1 MSTVDVCLSPV
12 REGPRCITIPPLDE
26 DPIGIYL
33 AVGGSVIPM
42 RVLESDSIAS
52 VKLRIQSC
60 NGYVAK
66 KQKLVFGGRE
76 LARNNSLLREY
87 GVSDG
92 NVIHL
97 LLRFSDL
104 HAITIITTCGEEFEF
119 QVDPNENIGYL
130 KKQLAKKGNG
140 YADLEDHE
148 LFCNGEKL
156 FDQKRLVDI
165 CKNTDVMHLV
175 VQKSTKIWTKSD
187 ENEVEFSFE
196 TDERTPKRGNNQ
208 IKSGEKPLSANFLL
222 EPVLVNLNIKFS
234 PLVYEMFESTLF
246 GLQFGKAPRRS
257 SEGTGGTYFMQ
268 DAYKKNDYVSVFKPI
283 DEEPMAMYNPNGLP
297 LSENG
302 EGLKRGTRVGEGA
315 IREVVAYLLDH
326 PKNGP
331 RSMMSDDM
339 GFAGVQPTI
348 MVRCLHKEF
357 NHPDGFD
364 FGPKNIKV
372 GSLQMFM
379 KNDGNCEDMGPGE
392 FPVEEVHKI
401 SVLDIRMANAD
412 RHAGNILMKRDGEK
426 GTVKLIPIDHGYCLP
441 ENFEDC
447 TFEWLYWPQARE
459 PYSHETL
466 EYINSLNA
474 EKDIELLK
482 SYGWELSLE
491 CARTLQISTMLLKK
505 GAKRGLSPFKIGSI
519 MCRETLNNESVI
531 EKIVKEARDSIL
543 PGMSEQVFLEDVSEI
558 MDFHI
563 EEIAK

>member
-1 MSTVDVCLSPV
+1 MSAADVCLSPV
-12 REGPRCITIPPLDE
+12 REGPNYIRIPPLD
-26 DPIGIYL
+26 DDSIGIYL

-76 LARNNSLLREY
+76 LARNNSLLHEY
-87 GVSDG
+87 GVTDG
-92 NVIHL
+92 NVLHL
-97 LLRFSDL
+97 VLRFTDL
-104 HAITIITTCGEEFEF
+104 HAITVTTACGEEFEL

-140 YADLEDHE
+140 LADLEDQE

-156 FDQKRLVDI
+156 FDQKCLVDI

-175 VQKSTKIWTKSD
+175 VQKSAKIWAKSD
-187 ENEVEFSFE
+187 EKDVEFSFE
-196 TDERTPKRGNNQ
+196 ADEEVVEKENIQ
-208 IKSGEKPLSANFLL
+208 IKNTKNTPFTKSLL
-222 EPVLVNLNIKFS
+222 EPVLVNPNIKFS
-234 PLVYEMFESTLF
+234 PLVNEMIESTLF
-246 GLQFGKAPRRS
+246 GLQIGKAPRRS

-268 DAYKKNDYVSVFKPI
+268 DAFNKNEYISVFKPI
-283 DEEPMAMYNPNGLP
+283 DEEPMAIYNPNGLP

-315 IREVVAYLLDH
+315 FREVAVFLLDH
-326 PKNGP
+326 PKSGP
-331 RSMMSDDM
+331 RSFMSDDV
-339 GFAGVQPTI
+339 GFAGVPPTV
-348 MVRCLHKEF
+348 MVQCLHREF
-357 NHPDGFD
+357 NHPDGYE
-364 FGPKNIKV
+364 FGPKNVKV

-379 KNDGNCEDMGPGE
+379 KNDGSCEDMGSRG

-401 SVLDIRMANAD
+401 SVVDIRMANAD
-412 RHAGNILMKRDGEK
+412 RHAGNILMRREK
-426 GTVKLIPIDHGYCLP
+426 EGTVRLIPIDHGYCLP

-447 TFEWLYWPQARE
+447 TFEWLYWPQARQ
-459 PYSHETL
+459 PYSQETI

-482 SYGWELSLE
+482 FYGWDLSLE
-491 CARTLQISTMLLKK
+491 CARTLCISTMLLKK

-519 MCRETLNNESVI
+519 MCRETLNKESVI

-543 PGMSEQVFLEDVSEI
+543 PGMSEEVFLEAVSEI
-558 MDFHI
+558 MDFHVN
-563 EEIAK
+563 EIA